1 MQLDLEKVRIYAKKA
16 DNRALLDRV
25 TVFQQGMEPA
35 AIEIIKIELFQ
46 RGISPSDISQHES
59 IYKDLVIRGSE
70 GMPRLCK
77 KCALPAISLAHSY
90 PQLSGGVVRAEE
102 TCALNE
108 QVKRKPSPPKD
119 FHSWSRITIAPDVA
133 TSFSH

>member
-35 AIEIIKIELFQ
+35 AIEIIRIELLQ
-46 RGISPSDISQHES
+46 RGISPADISQHES
-59 IYKDLVIRGSE
+59 IYKDLVIRGPE

-77 KCALPAISLAHSY
+77 KCALPAITLEWGWLKSFGCIPLLPGLSLY
-90 PQLSGGVVRAEE
+90 CEE
-102 TCALNE
+102 HKTR
-108 QVKRKPSPPKD
+108 V
-119 FHSWSRITIAPDVA
+119 
-133 TSFSH
+133 